1 MTFEQLYHFLEVYHY
16 GSITKA
22 ANNLGVSRQSIS
34 NSIKK
39 LEYEFN
45 VVLFDRFASG
55 VEPTKPGEE
64 LYSHAAAIIKEE
76 SAIRQN
82 LLTFTT
88 QCNPCSVCKIGLAES
103 LLLNI
108 GEELLETLSNTFP
121 DVYFDISA
129 FIFDPA
135 IPHQYQLYD
144 FSAPILFD
152 SQYEQMLDPNDDI
165 YSVSDL
171 DHFPAYVWV
180 SADSPFNQYESLTF
194 SMLKDTPYCVLKNSY
209 NISNM
214 LQRMSDYFS
223 GEPAKGTEV
232 YLKNNFVD
240 NIERFGYYTVDFPI
254 IKNKFFYEDMM
265 QGHNVVLKKTDIYL
279 SKKIIYNKTTCH
291 NFYPV
296 ITSILA

>member
-22 ANNLGVSRQSIS
+22 AHNLGVSRQSIS

-39 LEYEFN
+39 LENEFN
-45 VVLFDRFASG
+45 VELFDRSASG
-55 VEPTKPGEE
+55 ADPTKPGEE
-64 LYSHAAAIIKEE
+64 LYDHASVIIREA

-82 LLTFTT
+82 LLAFTA
-88 QCNPCSVCKIGLAES
+88 QCNPCSICRIGLAES

-108 GEELLETLSNTFP
+108 GEELLEVLSTTFP

-135 IPHQYQLYD
+135 VPHQYQLYD

-152 SQYEQMLDPNDDI
+152 SQYEQMLDEEDDTYAI
-165 YSVSDL
+165 SEL

-180 SADSPFNQYESLTF
+180 SADSPFNQYDSLTF

-209 NISNM
+209 NVSNM

-240 NIERFGYYTVDFPI
+240 NIERFGYYTVDFPVI
-254 IKNKFFYEDMM
+254 DNKFFYEEMM
-265 QGHNVVLKKTDIYL
+265 RGHNVVLKQTDIYL
-279 SKKIIYNKTTCH
+279 TKAIIYNKTTCH

-296 ITSILA
+296 ITQILA